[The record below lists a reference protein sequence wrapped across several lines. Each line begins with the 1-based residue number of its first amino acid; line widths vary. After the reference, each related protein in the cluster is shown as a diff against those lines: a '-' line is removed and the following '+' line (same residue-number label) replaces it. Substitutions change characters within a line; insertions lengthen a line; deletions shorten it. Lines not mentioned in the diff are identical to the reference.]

1 MSKYDWQRHGSDP
14 GREPQDGGSDF
25 GPGKDGPAPPGEA
38 SGDGP
43 EADAEPRPRTIEQAL
58 DLIDRL
64 REQVAAKT
72 VELSEAKDH
81 LLRERAELENFKRR
95 MQREKNES
103 LRYASEHL
111 LRDMLPVLDN
121 LERAVEAA
129 SSAEAH
135 SPDAAVQEARVD
147 SLVTGVK
154 MVLHQ
159 FRETLARF
167 GVTRIESTGQHFD
180 PSHHEAV
187 AHVETD
193 QQPAGAVVDEH
204 ASGYRLHERLLRP
217 AQVTVAKA
225 PRVH

>member
-1 MSKYDWQRHGSDP
+1 MSKYDWQRPGHDAGPAAHQGGASESDP
-14 GREPQDGGSDF
+14 TTGTDGATQDPQ
-25 GPGKDGPAPPGEA
+25 
-38 SGDGP
+38 GDGP
-43 EADAEPRPRTIEQAL
+43 DASTESRPRTMDQAL
-58 DLIDRL
+58 DLIDAL
-64 REQVAAKT
+64 REQVAART
-72 VELSEAKDH
+72 ADVAQARDQ

-103 LRYASEHL
+103 LRYASEQL
-111 LRDMLPVLDN
+111 LREILPVLDN
-121 LERAVEAA
+121 LERAVGAA
-129 SSAEAH
+129 SSAEAK
-135 SPDAAVQEARVD
+135 STDAAVQASRVE

-159 FRETLARF
+159 LKETLGRF
-167 GVTRIESTGQHFD
+167 GVTRIESTGQNFD

-225 PRVH
+225 PR

>member
-14 GREPQDGGSDF
+14 GQAAQDGTSDF
-25 GPGKDGPAPPGEA
+25 GAGRDSPAPPSAASSDGSEA
-38 SGDGP
+38 GS
-43 EADAEPRPRTIEQAL
+43 EPRPRTIEQAL
-58 DLIDRL
+58 DVVDRL
-64 REQVAAKT
+64 QEQVAAKT
-72 VELSEAKDH
+72 AELAEAKDQ

-129 SSAEAH
+129 SSPEAH
-135 SPDAAVQEARVD
+135 SPDAAVQASRVE

-225 PRVH
+225 RRAN